1 MSFKATRLSILV
13 LAATSLPA
21 LAATTQA
28 DADKVLDA
36 LKPYLGPAASQI
48 KIQPLDDGYKA
59 TVDFTALFA
68 PVKAKGIDAS
78 VSPIEITAKPL
89 GGNKWQLHQEGDLS
103 IAGKFP
109 TGSFNEKVI
118 GMANNATLDL
128 DQGIITTVDA
138 TAKSAVVD
146 EDFSD
151 EKGKKI
157 NAHIEIDNISQKA
170 VAKVNPAGGSDM
182 TGTATIGQFT
192 LVEHTDDGKQPVD
205 INVKSTGGQFDV
217 AMTGFKGKPLLDLWK
232 LGMADLGQ
240 KPISQNKA
248 ESNGSLKDAFLGQ
261 NPSTEEQTAI
271 KAGLNEALPLF
282 QTIEEK
288 GSFDKVEIAT
298 PLGPFGINKAGFLL
312 KANGIVKDGSFE
324 EGFSVEGLTI
334 PPGLA
339 PVWATGLVA
348 QNSKIDFSLSGFDFA
363 TFAKGYLDAADFS
376 KPEPVSKDVT
386 DKLALALLPNG
397 SATITLGPSS
407 VSNGTYNLG
416 AEGSFAAGPAAAP
429 TGKAKITLS
438 GLDDIMKIINAAPPE
453 AGLQQAG
460 AVMIM
465 AKGLGKV
472 GAGGSTTWDIEA
484 TPDGQVLVNG
494 TDVKKLK

>member
-109 TGSFNEKVI
+109 TGSFSEKI
-118 GMANNATLDL
+118 GGMTYNATLDL
-128 DQGIITTVDA
+128 DQGIITAADA
-138 TAKSAVVD
+138 TAKSFVVD

-151 EKGKKI
+151 EKGVKI
-157 NAHIEIDNISQKA
+157 NAHITGDGVSTKSTL
-170 VAKVNPAGGSDM
+170 KLNPAGGSDINA
-182 TGTATIGQFT
+182 TATIGLFSM
-192 LVEHTDDGKQPVD
+192 VEHVDDGKQPVD
-205 INVKSTGGQFDV
+205 INVKSTGGQFD
-217 AMTGFKGKPLLDLWK
+217 AIINGFKGKPWLDFLK
-232 LGMADLGQ
+232 IAITH
-240 KPISQNKA
+240 PESTPTA
-248 ESNGSLKDAFLGQ
+248 ETQAEVKTVL
-261 NPSTEEQTAI
+261 T
-271 KAGLNEALPLF
+271 EALPLF

-312 KANGIVKDGSFE
+312 KANGIVKDGSLE

-348 QNSKIDFSLSGFDFA
+348 QNSKIDFSLSGFDLA

-397 SATITLGPSS
+397 AATITLGPSS

-416 AEGSFAAGPAAAP
+416 AEGSFSAGPAAAP

-453 AGLQQAG
+453 AGLQQVG
-460 AVMIM
+460 AVVIV
-465 AKGLGKV
+465 AKGLGK
-472 GAGGSTTWDIEA
+472 AAADGSTSWDIEA
-484 TPDGQVLVNG
+484 TPDGQILVNG